1 MGVCDIIFRAKR
13 IDDGEW
19 IEGFLFSTNEHT
31 YIAYPNQFDD
41 DLFLSP
47 KEIFIEVDHETVCQ
61 YTGYKDDT
69 GKKIFEGDIVGFEDM
84 TSTESEIPEV
94 HFRIDGIMLM
104 KIFKE
109 KPQVIGISQPGPR
122 GSVVLD
128 SAEESLAER
137 RQGLQ
142 HSPHF

>member
-1 MGVCDIIFRAKR
+1 LVEGHIFQIFLYVQVAQFVQH
-13 IDDGEW
+13 GER
-19 IEGFLFSTNEHT
+19 
-31 YIAYPNQFDD
+31 
-41 DLFLSP
+41 
-47 KEIFIEVDHETVCQ
+47 K
-61 YTGYKDDT
+61 
-69 GKKIFEGDIVGFEDM
+69 
-84 TSTESEIPEV
+84 IPEV